1 MDAASCF
8 GHKRPMAEVS
18 PPSRV
23 PQLSEGQLGARQ
35 ARQPR
40 RVALAW
46 RILTHE
52 KGRTVLAIAGVF
64 MAIVLIFAEL
74 GFFFAVPEGGMLLYD
89 NMQFDLLMCSNQYE
103 YQVQPGQFARSQLE
117 RVRTASQVAQ
127 ATALYFGVAKW
138 RSGEGGKWPDLFVI
152 GFDPHD
158 RVFEVTSI
166 NDQLGVLDKANTLLV
181 DSGTRAMFGPLTTGR
196 VVEINDQTETI
207 GGQYD
212 LGTGFMG
219 LGVILLGDPNFAHLF
234 PYRSLDQVNLG
245 PIQLKKGVEPEQAAA
260 ELRKLVSPDVQI
272 FTRHALEAHEVSYWT
287 TRTSVGLVFGSGLLI
302 SFVVGIMVV
311 YQTLATQV
319 SRQLPQFATLK
330 AIGYANRFLDM
341 TVITMSLMIV
351 VLGFIPATV
360 AALGLYR
367 VIRNETLLPAEMTL
381 PRLGAVLGATLI
393 MASLSALLSL
403 GGLRRADP
411 VDLF

>member
-1 MDAASCF
+1 MTE
-8 GHKRPMAEVS
+8 AEVGVRGIRR
-18 PPSRV
+18 P
-23 PQLSEGQLGARQ
+23 A
-35 ARQPR
+35 

-46 RILTHE
+46 RILTYD
-52 KGRTVLAIAGVF
+52 KGRTALAIAGVF
-64 MAIVLIFAEL
+64 MAILLIFAEL

-89 NMQFDLLMCSNQYE
+89 NMQFDLLMVSNQYE

-117 RVRTASQVAQ
+117 RVRTAPQVAQ
-127 ATALYFGVAKW
+127 ATALYFGAAKW
-138 RSGEGGKWPDLFVI
+138 RSGEDGKWPDLFVI

-158 RVFEVTSI
+158 RVFEVASI

-181 DSGTRAMFGPLTTGR
+181 DSGTRPMFGPLTTGR
-196 VVEINDQTETI
+196 VVKINDQTETI

-219 LGVILLGDPNFAHLF
+219 LGVILLSDQNFARLF
-234 PYRSLDQVNLG
+234 PYRTLDQVNLG
-245 PIQLKKGVEPEQAAA
+245 PIQLKKGVQPEQAAV
-260 ELRKLVSPDVQI
+260 ELRRLVSPDVQI
-272 FTRHALEAHEVSYWT
+272 FTRHSLEAHEVSYWT

-319 SRQLPQFATLK
+319 SRQLPEFATLK

-341 TVITMSLMIV
+341 TVITMSSLIV
-351 VLGFIPATV
+351 VFGFIPATV
-360 AALGLYR
+360 AALGLYW

-381 PRLGAVLGATLI
+381 PRLGAVFAATLV
-393 MASLSALLSL
+393 MASLSALLSV